1 MLILKR
7 PGDSREFR
15 CKTVSATL
23 VRRLSQKGHTY
34 HTIAFRSLS
43 FDKDNGGPTFRRFE
57 LPWLVVVILRLRVYC
72 LLFRIR

>member
-34 HTIAFRSLS
+34 HTIAFRSVS
-43 FDKDNGGPTFRRFE
+43 FDRDNGGPTFRRYE
-57 LPWLVVVILRLRVYC
+57 LPWLIFVVFRVRMYC

>member
-15 CKTVSATL
+15 CKTVAATI

-34 HTIAFRSLS
+34 HTIAFRSVS
-43 FDKDNGGPTFRRFE
+43 FDKDNGGYSFRRFE
-57 LPWLVVVILRLRVYC
+57 LPWLIAVICRVRLYC